1 MYVNTVHYICVI
13 FTLKKK
19 AVLRT
24 QVDKKQDKGLSWEKA
39 SGETEA
45 QGGWEEALFLR
56 AGSER
61 QLGQPGSGAQQAMK
75 SEPLEQ
81 RGSVPGLAQWGRRPC
96 DPVQNSLHWQQGPG
110 QARGGVA
117 VMSGGGAETEREMR
131 DTKREKCEGG
141 RDHWRWGKSTGP
153 LSMILRLLPQVPR
166 FTDGKTESRD
176 TQPTQGAG

>member
-1 MYVNTVHYICVI
+1 M
-13 FTLKKK
+13 
-19 AVLRT
+19 
-24 QVDKKQDKGLSWEKA
+24 DKKQDKGLSWGKA

-110 QARGGVA
+110 QAI
-117 VMSGGGAETEREMR
+117 
-131 DTKREKCEGG
+131 
-141 RDHWRWGKSTGP
+141 GP
-153 LSMILRLLPQVPR
+153 LDGPAHTTQTLMAWWPRHGPAQTPLLW
-166 FTDGKTESRD
+166 S
-176 TQPTQGAG
+176 